1 MHISLHDI
9 AICCNLQWNYNCI
22 LLHIATKMQC
32 RTLQLVAIC
41 NCNLLQLEWN
51 HNDDYCD
58 SLQLSVN
65 LHNGFHCNAIT
76 PSPTKNA
83 VQHTPTECNKQRFPL
98 QLHATYYY
106 SHGSHYCMFHPQ
118 SFIFKQRG
126 WQGDNFM
133 QLTMC
138 LAPFSISCRYNH
150 WCGSFVAPSSI
161 ACVYSPV

>member
-1 MHISLHDI
+1 MFYHICMHISLHDI
-9 AICCNLQWNYNCI
+9 AIWCNLQSNYNCI
-22 LLHIATKMQC
+22 LLQFATKMQWH
-32 RTLQLVAIC
+32 TLQLVAIC

-51 HNDDYCD
+51 HNDDHCD

-65 LHNGFHCNAIT
+65 FST
-76 PSPTKNA
+76 
-83 VQHTPTECNKQRFPL
+83 TECNKQWFPL

-126 WQGDNFM
+126 WPGDNFM